1 MRLPHWSFLW
11 KIFGICIVTAPKMPL
26 TVLLLCVQCSTGC
39 SSWLDHMLLLCSL
52 KVEFLCLV
60 SPLLVAF
67 PDIFHRLLRYVGALP
82 PVLFPQ
88 RLSDY
93 TGQHASSVTACISS
107 QATKCML
114 RPFVLVRIQSCFLLS
129 PVVFFLSFFFVFTIS
144 VLASI
149 VSGFF
154 LFASLCYFLRFLS
167 YRLSCI
173 LLKLRQKKKTF

>member
-93 TGQHASSVTACISS
+93 TGQHASSVTTCISS
-107 QATKCML
+107 QATNMHAEAICPCKNTEL
-114 RPFVLVRIQSCFLLS
+114 LPFEPGCFFS
-129 PVVFFLSFFFVFTIS
+129 
-144 VLASI
+144 
-149 VSGFF
+149 FF
-154 LFASLCYFLRFLS
+154 LFCFHNICACFYCLWLFSLCFPLLLS
-167 YRLSCI
+167 
-173 LLKLRQKKKTF
+173 